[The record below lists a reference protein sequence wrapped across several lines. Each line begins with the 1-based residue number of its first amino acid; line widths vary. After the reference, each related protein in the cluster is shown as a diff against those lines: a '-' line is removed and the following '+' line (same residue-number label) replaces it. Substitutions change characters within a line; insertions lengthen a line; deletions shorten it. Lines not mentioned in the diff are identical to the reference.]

1 MLLDHFQEM
10 ELPFSMEDGEGEIG
24 DVFPVLLRSESPGGE
39 EDMEV
44 GVEIAFATRR
54 LQNDDGTD
62 VELLAGGS
70 SEGIL

>member
-1 MLLDHFQEM
+1 M

-24 DVFPVLLRSESPGGE
+24 DVFPVLLRSEPPGGE

-44 GVEIAFATRR
+44 GVVIAFASRR

-70 SEGIL
+70 GEGIL